1 MPPQQSPESESRG
14 EVPSW
19 EELRKRAVDILRSG
33 PARGWESTDWEDM
46 AQEAVLKT
54 IIALAQGQVDM
65 QRFDPWF
72 YTVVRNVAR
81 DWHRLHSRDIP
92 LPESHEP
99 EDARIDAEINQL
111 LAGHDVEGLLAL
123 LEPRERLVLTL
134 SYWHDLTSSE
144 IAEILGEGVSASL
157 VRTWHARA
165 LKKLRTHLRRT

>member
-1 MPPQQSPESESRG
+1 MPPQQH

-33 PARGWESTDWEDM
+33 PARGWEPADWEDM

-54 IIALAQGQVDM
+54 IGAMAKGQVDM
-65 QRFDPWF
+65 QRPFDSWF

-81 DWHRLHSRDIP
+81 DWHSLHSRDVP
-92 LPESHEP
+92 LPEAHEP
-99 EDARIDAEINQL
+99 EDTQVDTEINQL

-134 SYWHDLTSSE
+134 NYWHDLTSSE
-144 IAEILGEGVSASL
+144 IAEILGEGVSAS
-157 VRTWHARA
+157 
-165 LKKLRTHLRRT
+165 

>member
-1 MPPQQSPESESRG
+1 
-14 EVPSW
+14 
-19 EELRKRAVDILRSG
+19 
-33 PARGWESTDWEDM
+33 M

-111 LAGHDVEGLLAL
+111 LAGHDVEELLAL